1 MGRAKTP
8 DTTWVAILNRLAL
21 RPKLRAAARAA
32 GISEATLHL
41 KLRQSDEDPAAHQI
55 EWLGQTRSFSDHVR
69 AAKKIFLLD
78 LDRGALELAMFG
90 HSQPKYFQG
99 APVWV
104 VDEQAAADAKT
115 MEDWDWNESYPGRS
129 RADVYAR
136 TPEGKLIQA
145 QDRSPPNPM
154 LLNKVLASY
163 LPGIYGERVE
173 HEHNVSGGVF
183 IEGQSA
189 QAQLPAPGSHVT
201 DNEFGAAIRADRR
214 PRPVNVLAVPQI
226 LDKETFDKKYMKPLI
241 REVVLFRD
249 ASNKLLPPI
258 AGEEPDVVVIGT
270 PQHRAF
276 VEAGIEVA
284 AVHPQALLEQ
294 GFRNDFLFEL
304 CPTWKAPPKP
314 KAIQPTDEE
323 REAVARQVAEKIAK
337 QGIASTVSLYEPKE
351 KIGVGKPPVGGF
363 RIVGP

>member
-1 MGRAKTP
+1 MSRNRIP
-8 DTTWVAILNRLAL
+8 DTTWVDVLNRLAI

-32 GISEATLHL
+32 GISEASLFL

-55 EWLGQTRSFSDHVR
+55 EWLGRVDSFSNHAR

-78 LDRGALELAMFG
+78 LDRSALELAMFG

-99 APVWV
+99 SPVWV
-104 VDEQAAADAKT
+104 VDERAAADAKVY
-115 MEDWDWNESYPGRS
+115 EDWEWEAAYPGRS
-129 RADVYAR
+129 RADVFAR
-136 TPEGKLIQA
+136 TPDGRLVQA
-145 QDRSPPNPM
+145 MDTSPPNPM

-163 LPGIYGERVE
+163 LPGIYGERIE
-173 HEHNVSGGVF
+173 HEHHVSGGVF
-183 IEGQSA
+183 IEGHPA
-189 QAQLPAPGSHVT
+189 QAQLPAPGAH
-201 DNEFGAAIRADRR
+201 DNEFGAAIPADRR
-214 PRPVNVLAVPQI
+214 PRPTNVLAVPQI

-258 AGEEPDVVVIGT
+258 AGEEPDIVVIGT

-284 AVHPQALLEQ
+284 AVHPQTLLEQ

-304 CPTWKAPPKP
+304 CPNWKEPPKP
-314 KAIQPTDEE
+314 KSARPTDEE
-323 REAVARQVAEKIAK
+323 REAVAKQVAAKIAEK
-337 QGIASTVSLYEPKE
+337 EIASTVSLYEPKE
-351 KIGVGKPPVGGF
+351 KLGVGKPPVGGF

>member
-8 DTTWVAILNRLAL
+8 DTTWQLVLNRLAI
-21 RPKLRAAARAA
+21 RPKLRAAARAS
-32 GISEATLHL
+32 GISEATLFL

-55 EWLGQTRSFSDHVR
+55 EWLGQTRSFSDHAR

-78 LDRGALELAMFG
+78 LDRSALELAMFG

-99 APVWV
+99 SPVWV
-104 VDEQAAADAKT
+104 VDERAAADAKVY
-115 MEDWDWNESYPGRS
+115 EDWEWEAAYPGRS
-129 RADVYAR
+129 RADVFAR
-136 TPEGKLIQA
+136 TPDGRLIQA
-145 QDRSPPNPM
+145 MDTSPPNPM

-163 LPGIYGERVE
+163 LPGIYGERIE
-173 HEHNVSGGVF
+173 HEHHVSGGVF
-183 IEGQSA
+183 IEGHPA
-189 QAQLPAPGSHVT
+189 QAQLPAPGAH
-201 DNEFGAAIRADRR
+201 DNEFGAAIPADRR
-214 PRPVNVLAVPQI
+214 PRPTNVLAVPQI

-258 AGEEPDVVVIGT
+258 AGEEPDIVVVGT

-284 AVHPQALLEQ
+284 AVHPQTLLEQ

-304 CPTWKAPPKP
+304 CPNWKEPPKP
-314 KAIQPTDEE
+314 KSARPTDEE
-323 REAVARQVAEKIAK
+323 REAVARQVAAKIAGK
-337 QGIASTVSLYEPKE
+337 EIASTVSLYEPKE
-351 KIGVGKPPVGGF
+351 KLGVGKPPVGGF